1 MDLASE
7 LERALES
14 VMTGRLVE
22 IQEDGRRVTGLE
34 GAQYEVRPGAKPL
47 LHLWSPERSL
57 VRRVSRV
64 VESADDRIRIE
75 VERFGSK
82 GPGRLEITRREIP
95 RPHYRIERE
104 NFAERFA
111 LLLRQQFPDETV
123 ESITVAPDLEHSLS
137 GSYARG
143 WMRCG
148 QQAWAF
154 LGAGP
159 SETTATIDAALTF
172 GLVWLDWLRTRA
184 VAPVMAGLRLV
195 LPADTSRMTAHRLG
209 AVEAGAPI
217 QLYEWRE
224 EEPLARR
231 IDVAD
236 AGNVST
242 WLTPRGETERILA
255 QVAEPDAA
263 IRNLAPSAIDSVV
276 VPGTRQVAWRYH
288 GLEFARWTRGQIRF
302 GIGRQRVDLD
312 QKSWGELERLV
323 ADLTAQ
329 RRPDGNRR
337 DPLFRVAKERW
348 LETAARA
355 EITRIDPRLDPCQV
369 YCQVP
374 AVSAADRG
382 VIDLLAATKGEG
394 RLAVI
399 ELKAEE
405 DPRLVLQAVD
415 YWLRVRW
422 HLRQGDFERYGYFP
436 GRSLQP
442 ADPLLYLVAPGLR
455 FHSVTRTVMRYL
467 AAEIP
472 VCQVGLNEDWRR
484 SLRVIERISR
494 PQPRAAHH

>member
-1 MDLASE
+1 
-7 LERALES
+7 
-14 VMTGRLVE
+14 MTGSLVE
-22 IQEDGRRVTGLE
+22 IREDGRRVTGLE
-34 GAQYEVRPGAKPL
+34 GARYEVRPGPKPL

-64 VESADDRIRIE
+64 VESANDRIRIE
-75 VERFGSK
+75 VERFGPK
-82 GPGRLEITRREIP
+82 GAGRIEITRREIP
-95 RPHYRIERE
+95 RPRYRIERE
-104 NFAERFA
+104 SFAERFA

-143 WMRCG
+143 WMRHG

-159 SETTATIDAALTF
+159 SETTSTIDAALTF
-172 GLVWLDWLRTRA
+172 GLIWLDWLRTRA
-184 VAPVMAGLRLV
+184 VAPVIAGLRLV

-217 QLYEWRE
+217 ELYEWRE

-231 IDVAD
+231 MDVAD

-242 WLTPRGETERILA
+242 WLTHRRETERILA
-255 QVAEPDAA
+255 QAAQPDAA
-263 IRNLAPSAIDSVV
+263 IRALAPSAIDSVV

-288 GLEFARWTRGQIRF
+288 GLEFARWARGKVRF
-302 GIGRQRVDLD
+302 GIGRKRVELD
-312 QKSWGELERLV
+312 QGNWGELERLV
-323 ADLTAQ
+323 ADLMAQ
-329 RRPDGNRR
+329 RRPESNRR
-337 DPLFRVAKERW
+337 HPLFRAAKERW
-348 LETAARA
+348 LETVARA
-355 EITRIDPRLDPCQV
+355 EITRIDARLDPDQV

-382 VIDLLAATKGEG
+382 VIDLLAATAGEG

-399 ELKAEE
+399 ELKADE
-405 DPRLVLQAVD
+405 DPQMVLQAVD

-436 GRSLQP
+436 GKTLQP

-467 AAEIP
+467 ATDIP

-484 SLRVIERISR
+484 SFRVTERFSR
-494 PQPRAAHH
+494 PEQRAAPR